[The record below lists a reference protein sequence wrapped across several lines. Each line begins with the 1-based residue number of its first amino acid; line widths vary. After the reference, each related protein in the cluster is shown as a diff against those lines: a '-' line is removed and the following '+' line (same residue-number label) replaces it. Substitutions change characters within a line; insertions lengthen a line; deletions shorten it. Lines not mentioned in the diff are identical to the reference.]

1 MSYKIDHIGVA
12 VRSLPET
19 IQFLEQTFSLKPIK
33 IVETATM
40 KGAFILIGD
49 SEIELIEPTDP
60 SISIAKFI
68 AKNGEGIHHIS
79 IRVNQLENVLQ
90 ELKKKGIKLI
100 DEKPRIGIHGTKI
113 AFLNPE
119 STKGI
124 LIELCQAET

>member
-1 MSYKIDHIGVA
+1 MSYRIDHIGVA

-19 IQFLEQTFSLKPIK
+19 IQFLEKAFSLKPSR
-33 IVETATM
+33 IVETASM
-40 KGAFILIGD
+40 KGAFIPIGD
-49 SEIELIEPTDP
+49 SEIELIEPIDP
-60 SISIAKFI
+60 HLSIAQFI
-68 AKNGEGIHHIS
+68 VKNGEGIHHIS
-79 IRVNQLENVLQ
+79 IRVNHIETVLQ

-124 LIELCQAET
+124 LIELCEAET